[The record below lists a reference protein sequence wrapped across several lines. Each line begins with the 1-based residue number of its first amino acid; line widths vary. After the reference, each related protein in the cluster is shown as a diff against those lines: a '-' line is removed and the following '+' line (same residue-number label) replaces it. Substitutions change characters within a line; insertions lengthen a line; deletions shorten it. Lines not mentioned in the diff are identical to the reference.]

1 MRNTKKAQAN
11 YVSKSREPIKLQT
24 KSTSQRNPLSAPA
37 NLIHS
42 TVYSVKAAY
51 YGLAER
57 LLLNVTERV
66 IQACI
71 NDTQKNGY
79 WAMPTDDLMCASLFG
94 DPIPNVLKKVYLV
107 VEQLDDEGVAK
118 SIFLSKDSYAFTYFD
133 GALKVHGA
141 I

>member
-1 MRNTKKAQAN
+1 MRNSKKAQAN
-11 YVSKSREPIKLQT
+11 NVSKSREPVKLQT
-24 KSTSQRNPLSAPA
+24 QSASQQSQLSAPV

-51 YGLAER
+51 YGLADR

-71 NDTQKNGY
+71 NDTQENGC
-79 WAMPTDDLMCASLFG
+79 WSMPSDDLMRASLFG

>member
-1 MRNTKKAQAN
+1 MRNTKKVQAN
-11 YVSKSREPIKLQT
+11 YVSKSREPVKLQT
-24 KSTSQRNPLSAPA
+24 QYASQQSPLSAPT
-37 NLIHS
+37 NLNYS

-51 YGLAER
+51 YGLADR

-71 NDTQKNGY
+71 NDTQESGC
-79 WAMPTDDLMCASLFG
+79 WAMPSDDLMCASLFG

-107 VEQLDDEGVAK
+107 VEQLDDEGMAN
-118 SIFLSKDSYAFTYFD
+118 SIFLSKESYAFTYFD